1 MFGVAADGVGR
12 SQMKTQSNLKS
23 MILSDPAFI
32 CVESASSAGGAPFD
46 FGIPEFAIPVIL
58 AQAGIQKALFPE

>member
-1 MFGVAADGVGR
+1 
-12 SQMKTQSNLKS
+12 